1 MNAWICSCFS
11 KAAFRDQLI
20 AASLKPVHTRQPQQE
35 CSIFP
40 RSIDRGL
47 IEARRTPPADLRL
60 QNFPRSIDRG
70 LIEAQ
75 PGGLRPGSLRPFPRS
90 IDRSLIGAICPLTTL
105 DTGLSFRD
113 QIDRGLT
120 KRHCESSLVVFC
132 NTLDSGS

>member
-1 MNAWICSCFS
+1 MTC
-11 KAAFRDQLI
+11 AAVPFRDQLI
-20 AASLKPVHTRQPQQE
+20 AASLKPTACTGPVYVM
-35 CSIFP
+35 
-40 RSIDRGL
+40 RS
-47 IEARRTPPADLRL
+47 
-60 QNFPRSIDRG
+60 
-70 LIEAQ
+70 
-75 PGGLRPGSLRPFPRS
+75 FPRS